1 MLELYYTNPPLWP
14 TTESKRAHIYTADFC
29 VCLNFGLFLLSIPP
43 IYLFQTKK
51 KAFVHHLKKKV
62 FETQT
67 KKKGTL
73 CIGHPGTELCGG
85 GGELYMLVSCG
96 HP

>member
-1 MLELYYTNPPLWP
+1 M
-14 TTESKRAHIYTADFC
+14 
-29 VCLNFGLFLLSIPP
+29 
-43 IYLFQTKK
+43 
-51 KAFVHHLKKKV
+51 HHLKKKV

-85 GGELYMLVSCG
+85 GGELSAGQLWAPMTDIVAKPPTKQFGVCVSI
-96 HP
+96 